1 MSSGYPPTGPKPRWK
16 VAKRSPRTRLNIGNV
31 AGNENGIELLRSHA
45 GDRGASIIAVEEFEM
60 KIAEPDEFHVLGLI
74 ECG

>member
-16 VAKRSPRTRLNIGNV
+16 VAKCSPRTRLNIGNI
-31 AGNENGIELLRSHA
+31 AGNEDGIGLLRSHA
-45 GDRGASIIAVEEFEM
+45 DDKGARFTAVEEFETE
-60 KIAEPDEFHVLGLI
+60 IAEPDEFHVRKLM